1 MGMMEQTLAIL
12 KPDAV
17 RKKFSGAI
25 LARYE
30 KEGFRICALKTRLL
44 SKAEAEGF
52 YAVHRERPFFASLVD
67 FMVSGPVILVVLQ
80 KENAILAHRQL
91 MGATD
96 PAKAEKETLRA
107 LYGES
112 IEYNAVHGSD
122 SAETARFEIPY
133 FFSTVEIVG

>member
-1 MGMMEQTLAIL
+1 M
-12 KPDAV
+12 
-17 RKKFSGAI
+17 
-25 LARYE
+25 
-30 KEGFRICALKTRLL
+30 
-44 SKAEAEGF
+44 
-52 YAVHRERPFFASLVD
+52 
-67 FMVSGPVILVVLQ
+67 VVLQ

-133 FFSTVEIVG
+133 FFSTVELVG

>member
-1 MGMMEQTLAIL
+1 MLEQTLAII

-30 KEGFRICALKTRLL
+30 KEGFRIRAIKMRAL
-44 SKAEAEGF
+44 SKVEAEGF
-52 YAVHRERPFFASLVD
+52 YAVHRERPFFASLVT
-67 FMVSGPVILVVLQ
+67 FMVSGPVVLVVL
-80 KENAILAHRQL
+80 EREDAILGHRQL

-96 PAKAEKETLRA
+96 PAKAEKGTLRA
-107 LYGES
+107 HYGES
-112 IEYNAVHGSD
+112 IEFNAVHGSD

-133 FFSTVEIVG
+133 FFSTVELVG

>member
-1 MGMMEQTLAIL
+1 MTEKTLAII

-30 KEGFRICALKTRLL
+30 KEGFRIRAIKMRAL

-52 YAVHRERPFFASLVD
+52 YAVHRERPFFSSLVS
-67 FMVSGPVILVVLQ
+67 FMVSGPVILVVLE
-80 KENAILAHRQL
+80 KDNAILDHRTL

-122 SAETARFEIPY
+122 SGETAAFEIPY
-133 FFSTVEIVG
+133 FFSTVELIG

>member
-1 MGMMEQTLAIL
+1 MMEQTLAII

-17 RKKFSGAI
+17 RKKFSGSI

-30 KEGFRICALKTRLL
+30 KEGFRIRALKTGLL
-44 SKAEAEGF
+44 SKAVAEGF
-52 YAVHRERPFFASLVD
+52 YAVHRERPFFSSLVD
-67 FMVSGPVILVVLQ
+67 FMVSGPVIMVVLQ

-133 FFSTVEIVG
+133 FFSTVELVG

>member
-1 MGMMEQTLAIL
+1 MMEQTLAIL

>member
-1 MGMMEQTLAIL
+1 MLEQTLAIL
-12 KPDAV
+12 KPDSV
-17 RKKFSGAI
+17 RKHFSGSI

-30 KEGFRICALKTRLL
+30 KEGFRIRGLKMRHL

-52 YAVHRERPFFASLVD
+52 YAVHKARPFFASLVT
-67 FMVSGPVILVVLQ
+67 FMISGPVVLVVLE
-80 KENAILAHRQL
+80 KDNAILSHRQI

-96 PAKAEKETLRA
+96 PAKAEKDTLRA

-122 SAETARFEIPY
+122 SPETARFEIPY
-133 FFSTVEIVG
+133 FFSSVELVG

>member
-1 MGMMEQTLAIL
+1 MMEQTLAIL
-12 KPDAV
+12 KPDSV
-17 RKKFSGAI
+17 RKHFTGAI

-30 KEGFRICALKTRLL
+30 KEGFRIRGLKMRRL
-44 SKAEAEGF
+44 SRVEAEGF
-52 YAVHRERPFFASLVD
+52 YAVHRERPFFASLVT
-67 FMVSGPVILVVLQ
+67 FMISGPVVLVVLE
-80 KENAILAHRQL
+80 KDKAISAHRHL

-122 SAETARFEIPY
+122 SSDTARFEIPY
-133 FFSTVEIVG
+133 FFSSVELVG

>member
-1 MGMMEQTLAIL
+1 MLEQTLAII

-30 KEGFRICALKTRLL
+30 KEGFRIRALKMRAL
-44 SKAEAEGF
+44 SKTEAEGF
-52 YAVHRERPFFASLVD
+52 YAVHRERPFFASLVT
-67 FMVSGPVILVVLQ
+67 FMVSGPVVLVVL
-80 KENAILAHRQL
+80 EREDAILGHRQL

-96 PAKAEKETLRA
+96 PAKAEKGTLRA

-112 IEYNAVHGSD
+112 IEFNAVHGSD

-133 FFSTVEIVG
+133 FFSTVELVG

>member
-1 MGMMEQTLAIL
+1 MIERTLAIL
-12 KPDAV
+12 KPDSV
-17 RKKFSGAI
+17 RKHFSGPV

-30 KEGFRICALKTRLL
+30 KEGFHIRGLKMRQL
-44 SKAEAEGF
+44 SRSEAEGF
-52 YAVHRERPFFASLVD
+52 YAVHRDRPFFSSLVT
-67 FMVSGPVILVVLQ
+67 FMISGPVILVVIE
-80 KENAILAHRQL
+80 KENAILAHRKL

-122 SAETARFEIPY
+122 SPETAQFEIPY
-133 FFSTVEIVG
+133 FFSRVELVG

>member
-1 MGMMEQTLAIL
+1 MQEQTLAII

-17 RKKFSGAI
+17 RKKFAGSI
-25 LARYE
+25 LSRYE
-30 KEGFRICALKTRLL
+30 KEGFRIRGLKMRSL
-44 SKAEAEGF
+44 SKSEAEGF
-52 YAVHRERPFFASLVD
+52 YAVHRSRPFFGSLVD
-67 FMVSGPVILVVLQ
+67 FMASGPVILVVLE
-80 KENAILAHRQL
+80 KDNAILAHRQL

-112 IEYNAVHGSD
+112 IEFNAVHGSD

>member
-1 MGMMEQTLAIL
+1 MMEQTLAIV

-17 RKKFSGAI
+17 RKKFSGSI

-30 KEGFRICALKTRLL
+30 KEGFRIRALKTRLL

-52 YAVHRERPFFASLVD
+52 YAVHRERPFFGSLVD
-67 FMVSGPVILVVLQ
+67 FMVSGPVIMVVLQ

-133 FFSTVEIVG
+133 FFSTVELVG

>member
-1 MGMMEQTLAIL
+1 MMEQTLAIV

-17 RKKFSGAI
+17 RKKFSGSI

-30 KEGFRICALKTRLL
+30 KEGFRIRALKTRLL

-52 YAVHRERPFFASLVD
+52 YAVHRERPFFGSLVD

-133 FFSTVEIVG
+133 FFSTVELVG

>member
-1 MGMMEQTLAIL
+1 MMEQTLAII

-17 RKKFSGAI
+17 RKKFSGSI

-30 KEGFRICALKTRLL
+30 KEGFRIRALKTRLL

-52 YAVHRERPFFASLVD
+52 YAVHRERPFFGSLVD

-133 FFSTVEIVG
+133 FFSTVELVG

>member
-1 MGMMEQTLAIL
+1 MMEQTLAIL

-17 RKKFSGAI
+17 WKKFSGAI

>member
-1 MGMMEQTLAIL
+1 MMEQTLAIV

-17 RKKFSGAI
+17 RKKFSGSI

-30 KEGFRICALKTRLL
+30 KEGFRIRALKTRLL

-52 YAVHRERPFFASLVD
+52 YAVHRDRPFFGSLVD

-133 FFSTVEIVG
+133 FFSTVELVG

>member
-1 MGMMEQTLAIL
+1 MLEQTLAII

-30 KEGFRICALKTRLL
+30 KEGFRIRAIKMRAL
-44 SKAEAEGF
+44 SKTEAEGF
-52 YAVHRERPFFASLVD
+52 YAVHRERPFFASLVT
-67 FMVSGPVILVVLQ
+67 FMASGPVVLVVL
-80 KENAILAHRQL
+80 EREDAILGHRQL

-96 PAKAEKETLRA
+96 PAKAEKSTLRA

-112 IEYNAVHGSD
+112 IEFNAVHGSD

-133 FFSTVEIVG
+133 FFSTVELVG